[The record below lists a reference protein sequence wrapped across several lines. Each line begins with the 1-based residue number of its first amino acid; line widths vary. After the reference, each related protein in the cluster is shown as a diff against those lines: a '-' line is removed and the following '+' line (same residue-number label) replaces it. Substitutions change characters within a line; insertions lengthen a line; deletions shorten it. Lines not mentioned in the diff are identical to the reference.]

1 MKVWIIGRRGMLASA
16 MKRKCEE
23 EGIPHFVTSRK
34 EVDLEN
40 EQAVRAQFDTLNFT
54 HIINCSGYTAVD
66 QAEEEK
72 EKAHALNAEA
82 VALLAKLSKKKGN
95 KLIHFSTDYVF
106 DGEKEGYTVSD
117 ERAPLSEYGRSK
129 EAGESL
135 LFEHYPEALLVRTSW
150 LFGKEGSHF
159 VKKMIELMDEK
170 EELSVVSDQKGRPT
184 YADDLAEAVLTILD
198 NSGTFH
204 FANEGEATW
213 HEFAE
218 AIQKKL
224 AEKKNIRCKKVEPI
238 SSEEFEAKAKRP
250 RSSIL
255 EVDHF
260 SPRHWSLALEK
271 VLEHALRSK

>member
-16 MKRKCEE
+16 MKRKCEK

-82 VALLAKLSKKKGN
+82 VALLAKLSKEKGT

-106 DGEKEGYTVSD
+106 DGEKEGYAVDD

-150 LFGKEGSHF
+150 LFGKEGRHF
-159 VKKMIELMDEK
+159 VQKMIELMEEN

-204 FANEGEATW
+204 FANEGETTW
-213 HEFAE
+213 HGFAE
-218 AIQKKL
+218 EIQKRL

-238 SSEEFEAKAKRP
+238 TSKEFKTKAKRP

-255 EVDHF
+255 ETDHF
-260 SPRHWSLALEK
+260 SPRHWALGLEE